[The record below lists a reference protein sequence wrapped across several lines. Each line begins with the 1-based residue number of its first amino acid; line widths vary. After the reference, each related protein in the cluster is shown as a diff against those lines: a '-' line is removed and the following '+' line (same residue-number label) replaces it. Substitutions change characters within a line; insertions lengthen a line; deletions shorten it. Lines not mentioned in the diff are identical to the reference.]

1 MSFSRWSY
9 NHPVY
14 SGWFLS
20 NKSLFQIKWTDCP
33 NGMSQENSLSLTNS
47 WWEPFTSAGKWKCS
61 PSFVIISFE
70 WCQFGLW
77 KMSSHHLSLKCNTCK
92 WIKLCRM
99 VYSSALPLLQ
109 AQRYEA
115 ASTIYGPHTL
125 SAYIQLFR
133 VLAKAIATVIK
144 NYMFVCLRGGEM
156 KREAKKTFTLSVQ
169 FL

>member
-1 MSFSRWSY
+1 MCR
-9 NHPVY
+9 
-14 SGWFLS
+14 
-20 NKSLFQIKWTDCP
+20 
-33 NGMSQENSLSLTNS
+33 ENSLPLTNG

-70 WCQFGLW
+70 WCQFGLC
-77 KMSSHHLSLKCNTCK
+77 KIYNHCLSLKCKK
-92 WIKLCRM
+92 WIELCRM
-99 VYSSALPLLQ
+99 VCNSALPLLQ

-144 NYMFVCLRGGEM
+144 NCMFVCLRSGEM
-156 KREAKKTFTLSVQ
+156 KREAKKTFALSVW
-169 FL
+169 FF